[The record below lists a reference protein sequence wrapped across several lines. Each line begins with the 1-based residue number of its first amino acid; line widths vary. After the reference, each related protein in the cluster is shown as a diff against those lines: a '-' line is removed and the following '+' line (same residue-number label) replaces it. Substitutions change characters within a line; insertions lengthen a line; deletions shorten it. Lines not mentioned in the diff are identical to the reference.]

1 MVNLRTMIES
11 LKGLLKP
18 ATIRYPYEPS
28 PPPEGFRG
36 RPEFDYSKCMGCG
49 GCVESCPSGALT
61 LEDLNETRYIRLQYG
76 HCSFC
81 GRCQDVCPEDAIK
94 LTSTYE
100 LAVYRREEALLE
112 VSLELGRCSK
122 CGNPLVPARQLS
134 RIIELADEAL
144 IKHGIRRG
152 EFEAILL
159 LCPSCR
165 WEPGELAK
173 RKGFLSKLSE
183 HG

>member
-1 MVNLRTMIES
+1 MVNLRTMMES

-18 ATIRYPYEPS
+18 ATIRYPYQPS

-36 RPEFDYSKCMGCG
+36 RPEFDYNKCMGCG

-61 LEDLNETRYIRLQYG
+61 LEDLNGSRSIRLQYG

-122 CGNPLVPARQLS
+122 CGTRLIPSRQLD
-134 RIIELADEAL
+134 RIIDLVNKTLSE
-144 IKHGIRRG
+144 HGFG
-152 EFEAILL
+152 QGDFEVMLL

-165 WEPGELAK
+165 WKPE
-173 RKGFLSKLSE
+173 
-183 HG
+183 

>member
-1 MVNLRTMIES
+1 MNLRTMMES

-18 ATIRYPYEPS
+18 ATIKYPYSPS

-36 RPEFDYSKCMGCG
+36 KPEFDHDKCIGCG

-61 LEDLNETRYIRLQYG
+61 LEDLNDTRSIRLQYG

-81 GRCQDVCPEDAIK
+81 GRCQDVCPEDAVK

-100 LAVYRREEALLE
+100 LAVYKREEALIE
-112 VSLELGRCSK
+112 VSLELGKCPK
-122 CGNPLVPARQLS
+122 CGNPLAPSKQLH
-134 RIIELADEAL
+134 RIIELVDET
-144 IKHGIRRG
+144 INEHGVGRE
-152 EFEAILL
+152 EFEAMIH

-165 WEPGELAK
+165 SKPEEVAK
-173 RKGFLSKLSE
+173 RKGFLSKFSE
-183 HG
+183 PR